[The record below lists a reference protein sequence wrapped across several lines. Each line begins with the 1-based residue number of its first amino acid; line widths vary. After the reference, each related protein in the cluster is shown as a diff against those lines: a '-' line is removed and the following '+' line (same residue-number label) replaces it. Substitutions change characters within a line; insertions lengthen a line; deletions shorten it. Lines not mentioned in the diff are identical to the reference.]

1 MKRKNLL
8 FQEPFRSVLLALVS
22 LQPVGNVSL
31 SVAIISQCH
40 SGQILLIAVLTV
52 LSDFQFV
59 CIHNVSLKTGAMIR
73 PNNFD

>member
-8 FQEPFRSVLLALVS
+8 FQEPFRSVLLALIS

-31 SVAIISQCH
+31 NVAI
-40 SGQILLIAVLTV
+40 IAVLTV